1 MSESPP
7 SRIDEDSTLTGD
19 ARLEFLRNSETGEKR
34 TSSATESQHS
44 EHSVRVFSAHAR
56 SCHAVTS

>member
-1 MSESPP
+1 MLRDGPCAHG
-7 SRIDEDSTLTGD
+7 LTGD

-34 TSSATESQHS
+34 TSSATESQHC
-44 EHSVRVFSAHAR
+44 EHSERVFSAHAR